1 MSIWHWI
8 TVAAVVIGVALG
20 ESALESA
27 AAAQPPIEWPALPL
41 SFIGGSIGMAIVVG
55 IQLMRRDEKYGRWAF
70 RLMGPATSFFT
81 ASGVGAAG
89 VALYSGQN
97 GPAAW
102 LILCTGVGMSLGLWA
117 CWVFAK
123 RRANVA
129 H

>member
-1 MSIWHWI
+1 MNIWHWI
-8 TVAAVVIGVALG
+8 AVAAAVIGVALG

-27 AAAQPPIEWPALPL
+27 AAAQPPIEWPALPF

-70 RLMGPATSFFT
+70 RFMGPSTSFVI

-102 LILCTGVGMSLGLWA
+102 FFLCTGVGMSLGLWA
-117 CWVFAK
+117 CWVYAK
-123 RRANVA
+123 RPTNVA